1 MADMTAR
8 GLEDSAIIQQQQE
21 RITFLEEQF
30 EQNKKAEA
38 EKEKER
44 LKSMDKWLATKV
56 EEMMAEFMNSRTE
69 ATPQDIP
76 IPETP
81 QPQIRFSVPPTGPNI
96 AASPAETRF
105 GNNRDVK
112 LPEEGEFTGLIDA
125 KKANITFDGTDVE
138 GFIKRLENI
147 ASILKCGSISLAR
160 QLPYIINN
168 NKIGRSIELMEGH
181 ETGDWELLK
190 KSLLRK
196 WGRATPLRRYREGSI
211 TELVQKAVDKKGIK
225 TNVEYRKFISEFE
238 EMMDYFIRME
248 YNNLNLENGDP
259 LWKALSDELKKEVT
273 KELAHA
279 KKLKK
284 TKDDELNLKIVTT
297 PSLAQLT
304 FLPRSN
310 HFLPQT
316 TSFLKPLPSSLNH
329 HFLPRLTDFLP
340 RSPLFTSLISLL
352 PYPSSSVVVLS
363 SLLSFLSLKL
373 LFRSNEALPMS
384 TGDEIP
390 KDESKSESKIVILK
404 TDQKPSSSYKTT
416 ETIEMDKI
424 SQTILKS
431 AIEAIPLLTL
441 DNYTL
446 WKNRVENVLDLQELS
461 DGLTSPTGTLTTSQ
475 DESEIDAE
483 EVARE
488 LDIGGD
494 DESGE
499 VEIDNISSVSAD
511 DDEEIAESL

>member
-96 AASPAETRF
+96 GQHRFTTSTPYTAAHGRDNPETPHPQNMHGGSSTYNFERGRTRPGYTPQETPNETPAASPVETRF

-112 LPEEGEFTGLIDA
+112 LPKEGEFTGLIDA

-160 QLPYIINN
+160 QLPYITNN

-196 WGRATPLRRYREGSI
+196 WGRATPLRRYREESI
-211 TELVQKAVDKKGIK
+211 TGLVQKAVDKKGIK

-248 YNNLNLENGDP
+248 YNNLNPENGDP

-284 TKDDELNLKIVTT
+284 TKDVGMVDMTINDRKIRTLVDTGAEMNIIPEELANQLGFVTT
-297 PSLAQLT
+297 EIFMRLRGIGGHFTPIVGLA
-304 FLPRSN
+304 
-310 HFLPQT
+310 
-316 TSFLKPLPSSLNH
+316 
-329 HFLPRLTDFLP
+329 
-340 RSPLFTSLISLL
+340 
-352 PYPSSSVVVLS
+352 
-363 SLLSFLSLKL
+363 
-373 LFRSNEALPMS
+373 
-384 TGDEIP
+384 
-390 KDESKSESKIVILK
+390 
-404 TDQKPSSSYKTT
+404 
-416 ETIEMDKI
+416 
-424 SQTILKS
+424 
-431 AIEAIPLLTL
+431 
-441 DNYTL
+441 
-446 WKNRVENVLDLQELS
+446 ENVDVSIFPGHKNLANFFIVKGSVHTVLGRPFLADHNTE
-461 DGLTSPTGTLTTSQ
+461 DWSQ
-475 DESEIDAE
+475 FSE
-483 EVARE
+483 
-488 LDIGGD
+488 G
-494 DESGE
+494 
-499 VEIDNISSVSAD
+499 SSAAMIERSQL
-511 DDEEIAESL
+511 IA

>member
-96 AASPAETRF
+96 GQQRFTTSTPYTAAHGRDNPETPHPQNMHGGSSTYNFER
-105 GNNRDVK
+105 GRTRPGDVK
-112 LPEEGEFTGLIDA
+112 LPKEGEFTGLIDA
-125 KKANITFDGTDVE
+125 KKANITFDGTDSE

-196 WGRATPLRRYREGSI
+196 WGRATPLRRYREESI

-248 YNNLNLENGDP
+248 YNNLNPENGDP

-284 TKDDELNLKIVTT
+284 TKDVGMVDMTINDRKIRTLVDTGAEMNIIPEELANQLGFLTTEIFMRLRGIGGHFTPIVGLAENLDVSIFPGHKNLANFFIVKGSVHTVLGR
-297 PSLAQLT
+297 PFLANHNALDPLIAGPDKQLEAAV
-304 FLPRSN
+304 SAA
-310 HFLPQT
+310 
-316 TSFLKPLPSSLNH
+316 LPSSAAARPH
-329 HFLPRLTDFLP
+329 
-340 RSPLFTSLISLL
+340 SLL
-352 PYPSSSVVVLS
+352 CS
-363 SLLSFLSLKL
+363 
-373 LFRSNEALPMS
+373 
-384 TGDEIP
+384 
-390 KDESKSESKIVILK
+390 
-404 TDQKPSSSYKTT
+404 
-416 ETIEMDKI
+416 
-424 SQTILKS
+424 
-431 AIEAIPLLTL
+431 
-441 DNYTL
+441 
-446 WKNRVENVLDLQELS
+446 W
-461 DGLTSPTGTLTTSQ
+461 
-475 DESEIDAE
+475 
-483 EVARE
+483 RE
-488 LDIGGD
+488 
-494 DESGE
+494 
-499 VEIDNISSVSAD
+499 
-511 DDEEIAESL
+511 